1 MVTSKFS
8 ISMRHYVVAVLLV
21 IIIAPGQAA
30 TDRCSDLQR
39 RVETLLMPP
48 LEASISIALIDL
60 QSHCSAAVN
69 GDRPVPMMSVYK
81 LPIVLTALAATDKG
95 LDLGRSMR
103 VTRADIVSGHSPLAD
118 ELRRMGSRNRT
129 LRELASEAMLHSDNT
144 SSDVLLAQLGG
155 PAEVRK
161 FLLAKGHGGI
171 SVDRF
176 ERDIERDYGTA
187 RFHDAIAERRD
198 SASANS
204 LAKLIAD
211 LYAGRLMSAR
221 ASAEAIDL
229 MQQVATGSRRLR
241 AGLAPQWRLA
251 HKTGT
256 GELPSGFNIA
266 TNDAGMIEGP
276 HGERMIA
283 VVLIGPGHA
292 NFAQREALIA
302 DVARQ
307 AITWLSAGTAD

>member
-21 IIIAPGQAA
+21 IVIAPGQAA
-30 TDRCSDLQR
+30 PERCSDLER

-118 ELRRMGSRNRT
+118 ELRRRGSRNGT

-187 RFHDAIAERRD
+187 R
-198 SASANS
+198 S
-204 LAKLIAD
+204 
-211 LYAGRLMSAR
+211 
-221 ASAEAIDL
+221 
-229 MQQVATGSRRLR
+229 
-241 AGLAPQWRLA
+241 
-251 HKTGT
+251 
-256 GELPSGFNIA
+256 
-266 TNDAGMIEGP
+266 
-276 HGERMIA
+276 
-283 VVLIGPGHA
+283 
-292 NFAQREALIA
+292 
-302 DVARQ
+302 
-307 AITWLSAGTAD
+307 